1 MKAPALAGAW
11 SLMAADIWGSEE
23 GDIPGCRPALPF
35 TAVDTRRNDSS
46 GYLRMFPH
54 IQTARMGFAVEVY
67 ECGEILIAD
76 RTMKTR
82 LWHGLSHV
90 VWASLDPL
98 DYPAL

>member
-1 MKAPALAGAW
+1 MKAPVLAGAW

-23 GDIPGCRPALPF
+23 GDIPGCRPTLSF
-35 TAVDTRRNDSS
+35 STVDTRCNDSF
-46 GYLRMFPH
+46 GYPWMFPH

-67 ECGEILIAD
+67 ECSEILIAD

-90 VWASLDPL
+90 AWVSL
-98 DYPAL
+98 